1 MRSTEEVKKILWS
14 IFFGICMMMTIV
26 SLLITI
32 ISINNWTIWY
42 DNKKI
47 QESRDNPVWTSG
59 ISTET
64 TESKK
69 NRNDNLRDVSE

>member
-42 DNKKI
+42 DNEKI
-47 QESRDNPVWTSG
+47 QESRYNPIRAFGV
-59 ISTET
+59 STEVA
-64 TESKK
+64 EPKK
-69 NRNDNLRDVSE
+69 DLNDNLRDVPE

>member
-14 IFFGICMMMTIV
+14 IFFGICVMMTIV

-47 QESRDNPVWTSG
+47 QESRYNPFWTSG

-69 NRNDNLRDVSE
+69 DLNDNLRDVSE

>member
-47 QESRDNPVWTSG
+47 QESRDNPIRAFRV
-59 ISTET
+59 
-64 TESKK
+64 SKEAAEPK
-69 NRNDNLRDVSE
+69 KDLNDNLRDVFE